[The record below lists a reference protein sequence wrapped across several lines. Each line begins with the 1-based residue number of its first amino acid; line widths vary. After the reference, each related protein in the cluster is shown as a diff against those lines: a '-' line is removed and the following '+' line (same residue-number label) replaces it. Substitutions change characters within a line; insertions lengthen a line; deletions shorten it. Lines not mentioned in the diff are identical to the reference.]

1 MNRKNKEIAV
11 ICWMNRVAGK
21 AKVDI
26 IFLLLIQAAL
36 GISSVI
42 YAMFLREMVNSAV
55 EKDVSNFYC
64 ALASFICLVIVQIIL
79 RAFGR
84 FLEEFTRVFMENRLK
99 ERIFQA
105 LLTKEYASVVQIHS
119 GEWMNRL
126 TSDTA
131 VAADGFA
138 QILPGVTGM
147 AVKMFG
153 AMGAMLCLEPQFA
166 FVLVPGGIFL
176 IAATYGFRKN
186 LKVLHKKIQ
195 EADGRLRIFFQER
208 LENMIIVRTFSQEV
222 FTGKRAVEYMEEHG
236 AARMRRNHLSNICN
250 IGFAAVMNGAYILG
264 AAFCGYG
271 ILKGTISYGN
281 LIAVTQLIS
290 QIQNPLANISGYL
303 PKFYAM
309 TASAERMME
318 LDDYEEEGMGS
329 RMTKAEV
336 QSFYREEFLGM
347 GLDSV
352 TFTYRTAADVSQGEK
367 PSVKVLRNLNIEIKK
382 GEYAAFTGPSGC
394 GKSTVLKLLMCLYPV
409 DAGERY
415 LMTLKGRRALASEWR
430 ALYAYVPQGN
440 QLMAGTIR
448 EIIAFGNIEKM
459 YQEEKLEEALTI
471 ACAGEFVSKLE
482 NGVDTFLG
490 ERGIGLSEGQ
500 MQRLAIARAV
510 FTERPIL
517 LLDEATSSLD
527 EETEK
532 NLLGNLRT
540 MTDKTVII
548 VTHRMAA
555 LKICD
560 KEIKFA

>member
-1 MNRKNKEIAV
+1 
-11 ICWMNRVAGK
+11 
-21 AKVDI
+21 
-26 IFLLLIQAAL
+26 
-36 GISSVI
+36 
-42 YAMFLREMVNSAV
+42 
-55 EKDVSNFYC
+55 
-64 ALASFICLVIVQIIL
+64 
-79 RAFGR
+79 
-84 FLEEFTRVFMENRLK
+84 
-99 ERIFQA
+99 
-105 LLTKEYASVVQIHS
+105 
-119 GEWMNRL
+119 
-126 TSDTA
+126 
-131 VAADGFA
+131 
-138 QILPGVTGM
+138 
-147 AVKMFG
+147 
-153 AMGAMLCLEPQFA
+153 
-166 FVLVPGGIFL
+166 
-176 IAATYGFRKN
+176 
-186 LKVLHKKIQ
+186 
-195 EADGRLRIFFQER
+195 
-208 LENMIIVRTFSQEV
+208 
-222 FTGKRAVEYMEEHG
+222 
-236 AARMRRNHLSNICN
+236 
-250 IGFAAVMNGAYILG
+250 
-264 AAFCGYG
+264 
-271 ILKGTISYGN
+271 
-281 LIAVTQLIS
+281 
-290 QIQNPLANISGYL
+290 
-303 PKFYAM
+303 
-309 TASAERMME
+309 
-318 LDDYEEEGMGS
+318 
-329 RMTKAEV
+329 
-336 QSFYREEFLGM
+336 M